1 MKRSGILIIAGIGIL
16 LAAVS
21 YYNYNFNSLH
31 HQKENRA
38 KAASRMSL
46 FSWEGEYLE
55 PDRENDVMYIMDKL
69 GCDVIYQEIPSD
81 VQEDMLLDY
90 LSRRAQAGQEVYY
103 LTGDARW
110 GLAGGDT
117 NLLAAVEKVKD
128 WNDRAGKGRG
138 FTGIVFDVEPYL
150 LEEWDDDREAV
161 MEQYVGNMTRAYEA
175 AGAEDLSVIVCIPN
189 FYDRIHLEQQLESL
203 VQNACDA
210 IAVMNYDKSDEAGQI
225 FVEVLLAEKY
235 EKGILNIIELQK
247 PGFHE
252 LTEEN
257 TYYHDGIEAAGE
269 SFIRLKERF
278 PYDKLGF
285 SWHYLKPAL
294 EIAEEGERG

>member
-1 MKRSGILIIAGIGIL
+1 MKKSGIFIIAGIGIL
-16 LAAVS
+16 LAGVS
-21 YYNYNFNSLH
+21 YYYNYSFNSLY
-31 HQKENRA
+31 QQQN
-38 KAASRMSL
+38 KATKASRMSL

-81 VQEDMLLDY
+81 VQEDTLLDY

-110 GLAGGDT
+110 GLSGGDR
-117 NLLAAVEKVKD
+117 NLLAAVEKVKE
-128 WNDRAGKGRG
+128 WNDRAEKGKG
-138 FTGIVFDVEPYL
+138 FAGIVYDVEPYL
-150 LEEWDDDREAV
+150 LEEWDNDREAV
-161 MEQYVGNMTRAYEA
+161 MDQYVDNMIRAYEA
-175 AGAEDLSVIVCIPN
+175 AKAQNLSVIVCIPN

>member
-1 MKRSGILIIAGIGIL
+1 MKKSGIFIIAGIGII
-16 LAAVS
+16 LAGVS
-21 YYNYNFNSLH
+21 YYSFNCLYR
-31 HQKENRA
+31 QQNEA
-38 KAASRMSL
+38 KSASRMSL

-55 PDRENDVMYIMDKL
+55 PDREDDVRYIMDKL
-69 GCDVIYQEIPSD
+69 GCNVIYQEIPPD
-81 VQEDMLLDY
+81 VQEDTLLDY
-90 LSRRAQAGQEVYY
+90 LSRRAQAGQAVYY

-117 NLLAAVEKVKD
+117 NLLSVVEEVKE
-128 WNDRAGKGRG
+128 WNDRAGKGKG
-138 FTGIVFDVEPYL
+138 FAGIVYDVEPYL

-161 MEQYVGNMTRAYEA
+161 MEQYVDNMIRAYEA
-175 AGAEDLSVIVCIPN
+175 AKAQNLSVIVCIPN

-257 TYYHDGIEAAGE
+257 TYYYDGLEAAGE

-278 PYDKLGF
+278 TYDKLGF

-294 EIAEEGERG
+294 EIAEGGERG

>member
-1 MKRSGILIIAGIGIL
+1 MKKSGILIIAGIGIL

-21 YYNYNFNSLH
+21 YYNYSFNSLH
-31 HQKENRA
+31 QQQNKA

-55 PDRENDVMYIMDKL
+55 PEREKDVIYIMNTL

-81 VQEDMLLDY
+81 VQEDILLDY

-110 GLAGGDT
+110 GLAGGDK
-117 NLLAAVEKVKD
+117 NLLSAVEKVKD
-128 WNDRAGKGRG
+128 WNDRAGKG
-138 FTGIVFDVEPYL
+138 FAGIVYDVEPYL

-161 MEQYVGNMTRAYEA
+161 MEQYVDNMTRAYEA
-175 AGAEDLSVIVCIPN
+175 AKAQNLSVIVCIPN

-257 TYYHDGIEAAGE
+257 TYYYDGIEAARE
-269 SFIRLKERF
+269 SFVRLKERF
-278 PYDKLGF
+278 SYDKLGF

-294 EIAEEGERG
+294 EIAEEGERR